1 MKRLADYRSEDF
13 RGGRITE
20 LSVYKGDTYK
30 LELEDGKTFF
40 LNCAIVADYDLHE
53 GGEMD
58 GELLE
63 KLQHA
68 DKMRKAKKR
77 ALYLLGSRMYCYN
90 ELYKKLLPTYG
101 EEASRAAADAMRE
114 YGYIDDTDYAEKLAE
129 KLIHVKHYG
138 MQKTRWEMQL
148 RGLDRNLI
156 DDVLAQYT
164 EDEIDEEIMHLL
176 ETKYSEKISDP
187 DDRRR
192 TIAALARRGYGYHS
206 VKRCIEKLL
215 QEQEDFDPE
224 EFEDQFGG

>member
-1 MKRLADYRSEDF
+1 MKRLADYHSDSF
-13 RGGRITE
+13 SGGRITG

-30 LELEDGKTFF
+30 LELENGQVFF

-58 GELLE
+58 AELLE

-77 ALYLLGSRMYCYN
+77 ALYLLGSRMYCYS

-101 EEASRAAADAMRE
+101 EEASRAAADAMQE
-114 YGYIDDTDYAEKLAE
+114 YGYIDDEDYARKLAE
-129 KLIHVKHYG
+129 KLIHSKHCG
-138 MQKTRWEMQL
+138 MQKTRWEMQC
-148 RGLDRNLI
+148 RGLDKNLI
-156 DDVLAQYT
+156 EDVLSEYT
-164 EDEIDEEIMHLL
+164 EDEIDEEITRLL

-192 TIAALARRGYGYHS
+192 TIAALARRGYSYHA
-206 VKRCIEKLL
+206 VKRCIEQLL
-215 QEQEDFDPE
+215 QDMEDSGDFDD
-224 EFEDQFGG
+224 FED

>member
-1 MKRLADYRSEDF
+1 MKRLSDWRGDSF
-13 RGGRITE
+13 SGGRITE

-30 LELEDGKTFF
+30 LELEGGQTFF
-40 LNCAIVADYDLHE
+40 INCAIVADYDLHE

-90 ELYKKLLPTYG
+90 ELYKKLLPAYG
-101 EEASRAAADAMRE
+101 EEASRAAADAMQE
-114 YGYIDDTDYAEKLAE
+114 YGYIDDEDYAAKLADR
-129 KLIHVKHYG
+129 LIHVKRYG
-138 MQKTRWEMQL
+138 MQKTRWEMQT

-156 DDVLAQYT
+156 EDVLAEYSD
-164 EDEIDEEIMHLL
+164 EDIDEEILHLL
-176 ETKYSEKISDP
+176 ETKYSEKLSDP

-192 TIAALARRGYGYHS
+192 TMAALARRGYGWS
-206 VKRCIEKLL
+206 AVKRCMEKIIQDL
-215 QEQEDFDPE
+215 DDNE
-224 EFEDQFGG
+224 EEYE

>member
-1 MKRLADYRSEDF
+1 MKRLADYKSDDF
-13 RGGRITE
+13 GGGRITE
-20 LSVYKGDTYK
+20 LSPYKGDTYL
-30 LELEDGKTFF
+30 LELENGQRFY

-58 GELLE
+58 AELLE

-114 YGYIDDTDYAEKLAE
+114 YGYIDDEDYAVKLAE
-129 KLIHVKHYG
+129 RLIRGKHYG
-138 MQKTRWEMQL
+138 LSKARWEMQR
-148 RGLDRNLI
+148 RGLDRNLVE
-156 DDVLAQYT
+156 DVLAEYT
-164 EDEIDEEIMHLL
+164 EDDIDEEIMHLL
-176 ETKYSEKISDP
+176 ETRYIEKVSDP

-192 TIAALARRGYGYHS
+192 TAAALARRGYGYDE
-206 VKRCIEKLL
+206 VKRCIGRL
-215 QEQEDFDPE
+215 QRELEDGS
-224 EFEDQFGG
+224 EDN